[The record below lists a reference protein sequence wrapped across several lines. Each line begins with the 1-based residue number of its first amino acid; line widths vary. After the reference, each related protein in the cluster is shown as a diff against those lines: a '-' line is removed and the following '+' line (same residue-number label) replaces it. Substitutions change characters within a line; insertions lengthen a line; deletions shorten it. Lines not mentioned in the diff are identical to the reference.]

1 MDGKHRATRVIM
13 ELSATFFKNRFDNET
28 GKRLDFEDFD
38 KFSRFLFKLSKRPL
52 KGKNYAELFSPAVYT
67 PDSKRRNANV
77 LAWAG
82 WAAIDIDDIKFSGD
96 LKEEL
101 YNRLGECRYVVY
113 STASSKKEQPK
124 FRIVFELD
132 RHIRSE
138 EIKHFWFAL
147 QSKVDDQGDKQCKD
161 LSRMYYIPGD
171 YLGAYNFIFENKNKA
186 LNVSELLS
194 NCPYNEKKNSKNFLD
209 RLPDDFQKKLIQYR
223 MDNMSNK
230 RYSWQSY
237 EDCPFVNK
245 SLIRDYKS
253 IAYTDN
259 SGRYAMIY
267 KIMTSIAIN
276 AIKKEYPIA
285 AHELSEI
292 IKQLDRDTSN
302 RYENRALDVEADRAI
317 EYAYR
322 NA

>member
-1 MDGKHRATRVIM
+1 MD
-13 ELSATFFKNRFDNET
+13 E
-28 GKRLDFEDFD
+28 
-38 KFSRFLFKLSKRPL
+38 
-52 KGKNYAELFSPAVYT
+52 
-67 PDSKRRNANV
+67 
-77 LAWAG
+77 
-82 WAAIDIDDIKFSGD
+82 
-96 LKEEL
+96 
-101 YNRLGECRYVVY
+101 
-113 STASSKKEQPK
+113 
-124 FRIVFELD
+124 
-132 RHIRSE
+132 
-138 EIKHFWFAL
+138 
-147 QSKVDDQGDKQCKD
+147 QGDKQCKD
-161 LSRMYYIPGD
+161 LSRMYYIPGN

-194 NCPYNEKKNSKNFLD
+194 NYPYNEKKNSKNFLD
-209 RLPDDFQKKLIQYR
+209 RLPDDFQKKIIQYR
-223 MDNMSNK
+223 MDNMRGK
-230 RYSWQSY
+230 GYSWVSY